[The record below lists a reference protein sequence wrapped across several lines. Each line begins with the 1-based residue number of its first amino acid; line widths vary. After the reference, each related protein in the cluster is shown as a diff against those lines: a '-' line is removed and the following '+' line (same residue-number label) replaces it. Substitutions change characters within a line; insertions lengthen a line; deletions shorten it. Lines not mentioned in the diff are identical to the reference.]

1 MNIITGV
8 HINSYRPNPFQVS
21 VYPGAGCTRICTT
34 ARFLSQTSS
43 KPLTIINTHLDH
55 LSDEQ
60 RKYGAS
66 LLLIRGRY
74 EAATSKGPVLL
85 TGDFNS
91 PPTGRNSGAYGV
103 TTGKT
108 TPLPVDKRFKE
119 KYHTGKDHFPDF
131 RFLDTRAETPRF
143 GVSENFATFT
153 GWSPSAT
160 EEWERID
167 FVFGGSCRRWY
178 VHLPD
183 RGYTWERGVFGL
195 TLANDGS
202 CLCVCQPYR
211 ASTAC
216 KIGAGMSDDGM
227 MHSDHRPVFVDLN
240 I

>member
-1 MNIITGV
+1 MKL
-8 HINSYRPNPFQVS
+8 YRPTPFQVS

-91 PPTGRNSGAYGV
+91 PPTGRDSGAYGV
-103 TTGKT
+103 TTGKA
-108 TPLPVDKRFKE
+108 PPVHVDKRFKE
-119 KYHTGKDHFPDF
+119 KYHTGGDQFPDF
-131 RFLDTRAETPRF
+131 RFLDTRAETRRF

-153 GWSPSAT
+153 GWSPNVT
-160 EEWERID
+160 KEWARID
-167 FVFGGSCRRWY
+167 FVFGGSCRRWC
-178 VHLPD
+178 VNFPD
-183 RGYTWERGVFGL
+183 WV
-195 TLANDGS
+195 
-202 CLCVCQPYR
+202 
-211 ASTAC
+211 
-216 KIGAGMSDDGM
+216 
-227 MHSDHRPVFVDLN
+227 
-240 I
+240 